1 MRQLSTREIVL
12 VTGLAIVGVVMG
24 IQYLGGG
31 GLGGGG
37 GIDVD
42 NVNVGEA
49 PVVNMARLSLDLE
62 SYDPN
67 GRDLF
72 KYGSPPAAK
81 RPPAPPPRPV
91 TTQRPTV
98 RQPTRP
104 TDRAKRAQDRTPPK
118 PQAPKPE
125 FKYLGH
131 LGPKDNWIAVLED
144 EEELKTIQVGEKIND
159 NFRLRGFKYN
169 AVVVDYVD
177 AKWKDLT
184 AEVEL
189 KTAGGGGGGRR
200 RR

>member
-1 MRQLSTREIVL
+1 MRQLSPREIVL
-12 VTGLAIVGVVMG
+12 VSGLGIVGVVMA

-37 GIDVD
+37 GIGVED
-42 NVNVGEA
+42 VNVGEA

-81 RPPAPPPRPV
+81 REPTPPPKPVTTRPPIQRKPPTRTPPTRRQDREPVEPPAP
-91 TTQRPTV
+91 
-98 RQPTRP
+98 
-104 TDRAKRAQDRTPPK
+104 K
-118 PQAPKPE
+118 PDFE
-125 FKYLGH
+125 YLGH

-144 EEELKTIQVGEKIND
+144 GEELKTIQVGEKIND
-159 NFRLRGFKYN
+159 DFRLRGFKYN
-169 AVVVDYVD
+169 AVVVDYVNE
-177 AKWKDLT
+177 KWKDLT

-189 KTAGGGGGGRR
+189 KTAGGGRR